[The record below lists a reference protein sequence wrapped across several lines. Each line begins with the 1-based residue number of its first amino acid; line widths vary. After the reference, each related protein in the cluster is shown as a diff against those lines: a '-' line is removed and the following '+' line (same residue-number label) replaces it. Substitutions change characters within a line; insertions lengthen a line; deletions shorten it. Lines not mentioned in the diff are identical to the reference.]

1 MVVGILIVIA
11 GYIVSLLVGVPV
23 VSAVLKG
30 LNMSMTGGI
39 PKAGRYIGILER
51 FIVFS
56 FVLINQ
62 YAVIGLVF
70 AAKSI
75 ARFEALKDRKFAEYY
90 LLGTLASIS
99 WALLWGLVTRLILR
113 NA

>member
-1 MVVGILIVIA
+1 MLEILTIIA
-11 GYIVSLLVGVPV
+11 GYVISILVGVPV
-23 VSAVLKG
+23 ISAVLKG
-30 LNMSMTGGI
+30 LNSMTGGI

-62 YAVIGLVF
+62 YSAIGLVF

-90 LLGTLASIS
+90 LIGTLASIS
-99 WALLWGLVTRLILR
+99 WAILWGLVTKLILR